1 MLYFWQFKDH
11 NLGRKKRKLGKWPH
25 SFIYFLSSNC
35 DIHFCIWK
43 FSSTFWAL
51 TVISIFVFE
60 NCQNSFSSGSLPPLR
75 PFLVCKV
82 PEFWWWKFW
91 DQNFV
96 QFDSGNIHIKESK
109 KPGLTFFIELWTKFV
124 WSYGLFMKTTTCLQ
138 NFY

>member
-60 NCQNSFSSGSLPPLR
+60 NCQNSFSSGSLPPYVHFWSAKYLNFGGESFEIKILSSSIQETYTLR
-75 PFLVCKV
+75 KV
-82 PEFWWWKFW
+82 KN
-91 DQNFV
+91 QV
-96 QFDSGNIHIKESK
+96 V
-109 KPGLTFFIELWTKFV
+109 TFFIELWTKFV